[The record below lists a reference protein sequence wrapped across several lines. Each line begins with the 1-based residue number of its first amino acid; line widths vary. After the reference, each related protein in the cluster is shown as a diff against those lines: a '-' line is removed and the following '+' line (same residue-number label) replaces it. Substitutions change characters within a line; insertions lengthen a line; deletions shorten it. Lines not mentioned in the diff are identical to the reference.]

1 MPKCF
6 EVLPFRFRFLTR
18 AEVLFPPSGPANTY
32 RGALGLI
39 LRRLAC
45 IPDCPGPRACPLR
58 QTCPYARIF
67 EPGGSGGPS
76 GLKSWPRPFVIRA
89 HDPHRL
95 RIAQG
100 EDFGFDLHLFD
111 VHTPLVSHFVESFR
125 LMAEEGLG
133 RGRGTAFLSSVE
145 LLDET
150 GSPRRRVYEGSTL
163 LTDPPHEPVLVDLS
177 PSLAPVNR
185 MVVRFVTPT
194 ELKGG
199 EDLLEPPEFSR
210 LLARA
215 RDRVATLCSL
225 YGAGPL
231 GIDFKG
237 LGERAARVGMVHSSS
252 RRVRA
257 ERRSSKTGQVH
268 PIGGFTGE
276 AEYEGDLGEFLPYL
290 QAARWTGVGR
300 QTTWGKGAIE
310 IEARTAA
317 H

>member
-1 MPKCF
+1 
-6 EVLPFRFRFLTR
+6 
-18 AEVLFPPSGPANTY
+18 
-32 RGALGLI
+32 
-39 LRRLAC
+39 
-45 IPDCPGPRACPLR
+45 
-58 QTCPYARIF
+58 
-67 EPGGSGGPS
+67 
-76 GLKSWPRPFVIRA
+76 
-89 HDPHRL
+89 
-95 RIAQG
+95 
-100 EDFGFDLHLFD
+100 
-111 VHTPLVSHFVESFR
+111 
-125 LMAEEGLG
+125 MAEEGLG
-133 RGRGTAFLSSVE
+133 RGRGTAFLAGVE

-150 GSPRRRVYEGSTL
+150 GSPRRRVYDGNAL
-163 LTDPPHEPVLVDLS
+163 LMDPALEAVVVDLS
-177 PSLAPVNR
+177 PSQSPINR
-185 MVVRFVTPT
+185 IVVRFLTPA

-199 EDLLEPPEFSR
+199 AVLFQPPDFSI

-237 LGERAARVGMVHSSS
+237 LSERAARVQMVHSSS

-276 AEYEGDLGEFLPYL
+276 AEYEGDLGELLPYL

-310 IEARTAA
+310 VMATIGR
-317 H
+317 